1 MNKRFRPDDV
11 PQDFGFLNGE
21 SDAPSDVVPNQN
33 IAGTGAQSNM
43 PPDVFPDEQS
53 KPIGQFSPTESPQ
66 GTAATESPVP
76 KEQTVPPSRPKRAK
90 PTTPASTTTE
100 NVPDELPGST
110 ASNGQGKGRVILIG
124 YATLVT
130 LLLIYMML
138 TSKSSRLESLPDIRP
153 LKGNEFQ
160 QVPEGTKLPE
170 GHVLKLGQAT
180 RFGDV
185 VVTPT
190 RITREPLKFENFM
203 TKAADDSQT
212 TAPVLKLHFTM
223 KNVAANY
230 AFPPFDSG
238 LMSHRSPPESEDDT
252 AKVNSFL
259 LVRNSADTEPRRF
272 LNFRHLMDN
281 TFLLTGQNSARPVAP
296 GETLDT
302 FIASSVAAK
311 SVTLEPDTKCTWR
324 VQIRKGVN
332 TESGNG
338 VTTLIDVTF
347 QGSDVQTL

>member
-1 MNKRFRPDDV
+1 MNKRFRPDEV

-21 SDAPSDVVPNQN
+21 SDAASDVVPNQN
-33 IAGTGAQSNM
+33 IADTGAQSNI

-53 KPIGQFSPTESPQ
+53 KPIAQFSPTESPAE
-66 GTAATESPVP
+66 TASTASTVP
-76 KEQTVPPSRPKRAK
+76 KEQSPPAQRARRVK
-90 PTTPASTTTE
+90 PTTSAPTTTE
-100 NVPDELPGST
+100 NVPNELPDST
-110 ASNGQGKGRVILIG
+110 VSSGQSKGRVILIG

-130 LLLIYMML
+130 LLLLYFML
-138 TSKSSRLESLPDIRP
+138 TGKSSRLESLPDIRP

-160 QVPEGTKLPE
+160 QVPEGTTLPE
-170 GHVLKLGQAT
+170 GHVLKLGQST

-190 RITREPLKFENFM
+190 KITREPLKFENFM
-203 TKAADDSQT
+203 TKVADDSQT
-212 TAPVLKLHFTM
+212 TPPVLKLHFTM
-223 KNVAANY
+223 KNVATNY

-238 LMSHRSPPESEDDT
+238 LMSHRSPLESEEDS

-259 LVRNSADTEPRRF
+259 LVRNSAETEPKRF
-272 LNFRHLMDN
+272 LNFRHSMDN

-302 FIASSVAAK
+302 FIASSLALN
-311 SVTLEPDTKCTWR
+311 SVTLEPDAKCTWR

-332 TESGNG
+332 IESGNG

-347 QGSDVQTL
+347 QGSDVRTL